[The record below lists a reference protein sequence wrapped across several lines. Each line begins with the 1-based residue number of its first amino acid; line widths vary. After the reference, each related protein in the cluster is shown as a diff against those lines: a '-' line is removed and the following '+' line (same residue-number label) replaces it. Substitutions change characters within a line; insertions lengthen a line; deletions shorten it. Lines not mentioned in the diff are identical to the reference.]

1 MDAAATDTEYAADN
15 STVEQFEDAMEDAD
29 VPWRRGTA
37 RAALRHR
44 DFTIFWGGMFAS
56 NIGTWM
62 QTIVLAQYGKTIG
75 GAAYVGYLGFAVL
88 GPLLFLSPVAGVIAD
103 MVDRRRYLITMQTA
117 MLACALVL
125 AAYVWQADKVSTTV
139 IFLIVLTNGTFNAL
153 TGPGM

>member
-1 MDAAATDTEYAADN
+1 MEAAARDTDLVGTNYVAP
-15 STVEQFEDAMEDAD
+15 EQFEDAIEDGD

-88 GPLLFLSPVAGVIAD
+88 GPLLVLAPIAGV
-103 MVDRRRYLITMQTA
+103 V
-117 MLACALVL
+117 
-125 AAYVWQADKVSTTV
+125 
-139 IFLIVLTNGTFNAL
+139 
-153 TGPGM
+153 